1 MLVIGSKEW
10 KEAIKTRSKK
20 QYSLLKDYYQRM
32 PDQMPERRKVLAEV
46 KIFAGIHNQNRALFE
61 KGLRDWKTHTMA
73 YFDQFED
80 DENFTSYRQ
89 VTGDGK
95 EVLVHDKKEG
105 ALVAI
110 GEHIKGKRNFYEFV
124 VKHLDKMNWWDS

>member
-1 MLVIGSKEW
+1 MLVLESKES
-10 KEAIKTRSKK
+10 IKAWSKT
-20 QYSLLKDYYQRM
+20 YYIITKDHYQRL
-32 PDQMPERRKVLAEV
+32 PDHRIPNGRKVLAEI
-46 KIFAGIHNQNRALFE
+46 KILAGIHNQNRALFE

-89 VTGDGK
+89 VTGDGE

-110 GEHIKGKRNFYEFV
+110 GDHIKGKRNFYEFV